1 MEAIKS
7 GEDRRLGVERGTY
20 ASDACIRIG
29 KSDEM
34 VNGTAVN
41 GLRRLVAL
49 CHTCDFAL
57 KSPNTIFVAL
67 HSSFVIH
74 LISSRQL
81 YTMSLLRSAR
91 VLRLSR
97 PVSLVKGY
105 ATPPTPSTAPL
116 PEEQPDASSP
126 AYLQQSPNVPTTWS
140 TSQNPKPHAYDNGRF
155 EQTAWEYQ
163 PNRPSAMGMVA
174 EYPVRLVQGRKA
186 ACDGGGGALGHPK
199 IFINLD
205 KPGPKVCGYCGIR
218 FEQAHDAHH

>member
-1 MEAIKS
+1 METTKS

-20 ASDACIRIG
+20 ASDACIRIER
-29 KSDEM
+29 SDEM

>member
-20 ASDACIRIG
+20 ASDACIRIE

-163 PNRPSAMGMVA
+163 PNSPSAMGMVA

>member
-20 ASDACIRIG
+20 ASDACIRIE

>member
-1 MEAIKS
+1 METIKS

-20 ASDACIRIG
+20 ASDACIRIER
-29 KSDEM
+29 SDEM

>member
-1 MEAIKS
+1 
-7 GEDRRLGVERGTY
+7 
-20 ASDACIRIG
+20 
-29 KSDEM
+29 
-34 VNGTAVN
+34 
-41 GLRRLVAL
+41 
-49 CHTCDFAL
+49 
-57 KSPNTIFVAL
+57 
-67 HSSFVIH
+67 
-74 LISSRQL
+74 
-81 YTMSLLRSAR
+81 MSLFISAR

-97 PVSLVKGY
+97 PVSLARSY

-116 PEEQPDASSP
+116 PKEQPDASSP
-126 AYLQQSPNVPTTWS
+126 RYLQQSPNVPTTWS
-140 TSQNPKPHAYDNGRF
+140 TNQNPKPHAYDNARF

-174 EYPVRLVQGRKA
+174 EDPVRLVQGRKA

>member
-1 MEAIKS
+1 METTKS

-20 ASDACIRIG
+20 ASDACIRIER
-29 KSDEM
+29 SDEM

-74 LISSRQL
+74 LMSSRQL

>member
-1 MEAIKS
+1 METTKS

-20 ASDACIRIG
+20 ASDACIRIE